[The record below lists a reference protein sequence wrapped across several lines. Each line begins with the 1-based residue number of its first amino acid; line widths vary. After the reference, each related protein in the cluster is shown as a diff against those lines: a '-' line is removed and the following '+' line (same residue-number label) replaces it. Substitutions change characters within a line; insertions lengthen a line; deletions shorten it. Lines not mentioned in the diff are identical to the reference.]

1 MQHRKL
7 FGYYS
12 VALGLFMSSAVSAA
26 QEGCKPLTE
35 SKKLPALTTLLDSAA
50 LVANLPAPDA
60 GGPAEVLVSVM
71 TGATP
76 QAHVMDSVTAAATG
90 ATVRERVLASLKPG
104 ARTAIPAFRV
114 RVVLAQ
120 PASVFVEPSVLC
132 DPRPTGPQGR
142 QASFTVIS
150 PSRSGSPPPRPRPV
164 SPRIKIGVNGE
175 VLQVDLGG
183 GTGYPDG
190 DRSIRQTLEAQR
202 YEPARLDGRPV
213 QVWLQEKR
221 VELVR

>member
-1 MQHRKL
+1 MPLWKV
-7 FGYYS
+7 FGCYA
-12 VALGLFMSSAVSAA
+12 VALGFLTSTAVA
-26 QEGCKPLTE
+26 QEGCNLLTE

-50 LVANLPAPDA
+50 VVANLPPPDA
-60 GGPAEVLVSVM
+60 AGPAEVLVSVM

-76 QAHVMDSVTAAATG
+76 RAHVMDSVAAAATG
-90 ATVRERVLASLKPG
+90 TTVMERVLASLKPG

-120 PASVFVEPSVLC
+120 PASVYVEPSLLC
-132 DPRPTGPQGR
+132 DPRPMGPPAR

-150 PSRSGSPPPRPRPV
+150 PSRSGSPPPRPRAV
-164 SPRIKIGVNGE
+164 TPRIKIGVNGE

-183 GTGYPDG
+183 GTGYPEG
-190 DRSIRQTLEAQR
+190 DRSIRQALEGQR

-213 QVWLQEKR
+213 QVWLREKR